1 MQIMTTI
8 QALRSILVIR
18 LILQAGRRA
27 GRTRHRVTSAATPRM
42 TAPQS
47 FHTQP
52 NSASRPVLRHRL
64 DHVARARRLEA
75 APAPLTAK
83 PDEKGR
89 DRPLIQFHQRTN
101 HQRGP
106 RYRRNP
112 KPDTHALAV
121 HERSSATVKKPL
133 FTAKPRHSSR
143 RLPKSANAAPRRA
156 TITMC
161 NPAANC
167 GRCTRKISLKRR
179 RARLRS
185 TALPTL
191 REVIT
196 PPRGKPP
203 AGSIQPPNDKYF
215 PPREIP
221 SSRTRRNSARRCSLA
236 GFGRES
242 AAMQPPRIADRT
254 IKRPCDGRSELPRP
268 WATSACGRADDDAPR
283 WRVRLWFSCGRGNRA
298 DVCACVWKLG
308 TFFS

>member
-1 MQIMTTI
+1 MP
-8 QALRSILVIR
+8 
-18 LILQAGRRA
+18 AGGRA
-27 GRTRHRVTSAATPRM
+27 GRTRHRVTAAATPRM

-52 NSASRPVLRHRL
+52 NSANRPVLRHRL
-64 DHVARARRLEA
+64 DHVARTSRLES
-75 APAPLTAK
+75 APAPRTAE
-83 PDEKGR
+83 PDQQRRE
-89 DRPLIQFHQRTN
+89 RPLIQFHQDTN

-106 RYRRNP
+106 GCLRSHE
-112 KPDTHALAV
+112 PDTHAPAAHV
-121 HERSSATVKKPL
+121 RSSAMVKKPL
-133 FTAKPRHSSR
+133 FAARPRHSSR

-161 NPAANC
+161 KPAANC

-203 AGSIQPPNDKYF
+203 AGSTQPPIDKYS
-215 PPREIP
+215 PARETP
-221 SSRTRRNSARRCSLA
+221 FSRTRRNSARPCSLA
-236 GFGRES
+236 GIGRES
-242 AAMQPPRIADRT
+242 AAMQPPRIAKRT
-254 IKRPCDGRSELPRP
+254 IKRPCVGRSGLPRP
-268 WATSACGRADDDAPR
+268 WATSACGRADDDAPK
-283 WRVRLWFSCGRGNRA
+283 WHVRLWFSCGRENRA